1 MSETP
6 QKKAGTGRSQPKA
19 KRTNSA
25 WKSALMASG
34 VGGVI
39 LGWALLTQVDAPK
52 SAQAQATAPD
62 PLASQPAAAT
72 LPSRNDNGLNV
83 QGQLPLTGSDSG
95 STLRGQAQPN
105 VQSNPNRNRSLPQQQ
120 QPRFQRPLTRSRGS

>member
-6 QKKAGTGRSQPKA
+6 QKTGTGRSQPRA
-19 KRTNSA
+19 KRSNSA

-52 SAQAQATAPD
+52 SAQAQAAVPEVV
-62 PLASQPAAAT
+62 ASQPAGAT
-72 LPSRNDNGLNV
+72 LPLRNNNGLSV
-83 QGQLPLTGSDSG
+83 QEQLPLTGSDSG

-105 VQSNPNRNRSLPQQQ
+105 VQSNLNRNRSLQQQ

>member
-1 MSETP
+1 MSETL
-6 QKKAGTGRSQPKA
+6 QKTGTGRSQPKP
-19 KRTNSA
+19 KRNNSA

-52 SAQAQATAPD
+52 SAQAQAAVPEAV
-62 PLASQPAAAT
+62 ASQPAAAT
-72 LPSRNDNGLNV
+72 LPSRNNNELSV
-83 QGQLPLTGSDSG
+83 QGQLPLTGSDNG
-95 STLRGQAQPN
+95 STLRGQTQPN

-120 QPRFQRPLTRSRGS
+120 PRFQRPLTRSRGS